1 MDRVVSPHATVGE
14 HPWVSPALA
23 TMLERATRAAASD
36 ATILIC
42 GESGTGKELVARALH
57 RASGRAQSPFV
68 AVNCAALPG
77 SLLESELFGH
87 VRGAFTGAT
96 DFHPGV
102 FLEAGHGTVLLDE
115 VGEMPL
121 DLQPRLLRALQDHR
135 VRPIGGTGDRPFA
148 ARVIAATNAELEIAV
163 REHRFRADLFYR
175 LDVVRLEVPSLRER
189 RDEIV
194 PLARHFLARASTRCD
209 RTMTLTESA
218 EQRLLA
224 WDWPGNVRELENCMQ
239 SVALTCECVEVREE
253 HLPRR
258 IREAVAGGPPSMR
271 LDDLARDHV
280 HRTLRAFGG
289 NKTRAAEALGV
300 DRRTLH
306 RMLAREG
313 ADTDDH

>member
-1 MDRVVSPHATVGE
+1 MQ
-14 HPWVSPALA
+14 
-23 TMLERATRAAASD
+23 RAARAAAAD

-68 AVNCAALPG
+68 AVNCAAVPG

-96 DFHPGV
+96 DHHPGV

-121 DLQPRLLRALQDHR
+121 ELQPRLLRALQDHR

-148 ARVIAATNAELEIAV
+148 ARLIAATNSDLEVAV

-175 LDVVRLEVPSLRER
+175 LDVVRLEVPPLRER
-189 RDEIV
+189 RDEIL
-194 PLARHFLARASTRCD
+194 PLAEHFLSRAAQRCG
-209 RTMTLTESA
+209 RTLTLTDGARE
-218 EQRLLA
+218 RLTA
-224 WDWPGNVRELENCMQ
+224 WQWPGNVRELENCMECA
-239 SVALTCECVEVREE
+239 ALTSEREE
-253 HLPRR
+253 VCEEQLPRR
-258 IREAVAGGPPSMR
+258 IREALDTEGSGSLR
-271 LDDLARDHV
+271 LDELMRHHV
-280 HRTLRAFGG
+280 QRTLRAFGG

-306 RMLAREG
+306 RMLARDAHG
-313 ADTDDH
+313 RH